1 MNVFTA
7 VAPAAVMAQWKRNI
21 RTHYPEL
28 LKKIDTKNG
37 LEGELKKLQSASF
50 PLRAINR
57 IWVIIYYFNYLYIFL
72 KFLSMREIDVLLL
85 YKVVPQSVTQES

>member
-1 MNVFTA
+1 VNVFTA
-7 VAPAAVMAQWKRNI
+7 VAPAVVMAQWKRNI

-28 LKKIDTKNG
+28 LKKIDTKTG

-57 IWVIIYYFNYLYIFL
+57 IWVMNYNF
-72 KFLSMREIDVLLL
+72 
-85 YKVVPQSVTQES
+85 